1 MNEENRKKFEKLHK
15 ALNEVT
21 TWPTVYMFKFIVPA
35 DNKRYAQVEAPFGP
49 EAEIRKRPS
58 SKGNFT
64 AFSVKEVMLSAD
76 DIMHVYM
83 RASEIEGCISL

>member
-1 MNEENRKKFEKLHK
+1 MNEQNREKFEKLRK
-15 ALNEVT
+15 ALEENT

-35 DNKRYAQVEAPFGP
+35 DNQRYAQVESLFGP

-64 AFSVKEVMLSAD
+64 SFSVKEVMLSAD
-76 DIMHVYM
+76 DVMHVYM
-83 RASEIEGCISL
+83 RASEIKGCISL